1 MTVGRAHLVRI
12 GFVLLLVS
20 CGSDDGSVAT
30 TPVSISDTS
39 TTSPTVASA
48 PTTTTSAPGTTTTV
62 TSSTTTAPTTSTV
75 APTTGPIATTPVEV
89 EYPAVW
95 PASDVVITTPEAAAA
110 DFVSS
115 VLGVPPL
122 LGEFQ
127 QGDMRSGEIV
137 VFSPTDDDDPA
148 TVFPR
153 GLLALRQLGPN
164 DGWFV
169 IAATSEGVSI
179 TSPAPAAMVGA
190 GPIVVEG
197 LGRGFE
203 SNLVVRAI
211 VAGDA
216 EAVLDLEFT
225 MTDWT
230 TPVPYAVTLD
240 VSAAAEGDVITLVAV
255 GDTGLGT
262 DPSEFAAI
270 AVVVAG

>member
-1 MTVGRAHLVRI
+1 MP
-12 GFVLLLVS
+12 
-20 CGSDDGSVAT
+20 AT
-30 TPVSISDTS
+30 TVPV
-39 TTSPTVASA
+39 
-48 PTTTTSAPGTTTTV
+48 TTTTV
-62 TSSTTTAPTTSTV
+62 
-75 APTTGPIATTPVEV
+75 EF
-89 EYPAVW
+89 EYPAIW
-95 PASDVVITTPEAAAA
+95 PASRVVFTTPEAAAA

-115 VLGVPPL
+115 VLGVPPV
-122 LGEFQ
+122 LGEFES
-127 QGDMRSGEIV
+127 GDLRSGEIV

-153 GLLALRQLGPN
+153 GLLALRQLAPT

-169 IAATSEGVSI
+169 IAAGSEGVSI

-190 GPIVVEG
+190 GPLVVEG

-211 VAGDA
+211 VVGDM
-216 EAVLDLEFT
+216 EAVLDLNFT

-230 TPVPYAVTLD
+230 TPVPYSVTLD
-240 VSAAAEGDVITLVAV
+240 LSAAAEGDVVVLVAV

-270 AVVVAG
+270 PVVITG

>member
-1 MTVGRAHLVRI
+1 MFA
-12 GFVLLLVS
+12 
-20 CGSDDGSVAT
+20 
-30 TPVSISDTS
+30 
-39 TTSPTVASA
+39 
-48 PTTTTSAPGTTTTV
+48 
-62 TSSTTTAPTTSTV
+62 
-75 APTTGPIATTPVEV
+75 
-89 EYPAVW
+89 
-95 PASDVVITTPEAAAA
+95 TPEEAAA
-110 DFVSS
+110 DFVLQ
-115 VLGVPPL
+115 VLEVPPV

-153 GLLALRQLGPN
+153 GLLALRQLGPT

-169 IAATSEGVSI
+169 IAGTSEGVSI
-179 TSPAPAAMVGA
+179 TSPAPAATVGA

-216 EAVLDLEFT
+216 DTVLDLDFT

-230 TPVPYAVTLD
+230 TPVPYVVTLD
-240 VSAAAEGDVITLVAV
+240 LAGATPGDVVTLVAV
-255 GDTGLGT
+255 GDTGLGV

-270 AVVVAG
+270 PVVIAG